1 MKTFLM
7 AAAAYMLT
15 LMVVMS
21 AGISAMK
28 AKEQEKRKSKDEKI
42 EATEEEGR
50 KNKTVASEGVRPL
63 AGLSLYLQKAAERNV
78 DVIKIIMERWQQ
90 ELERRERLQKD
101 INLTAEVIYWEN
113 WYTDKNKEAA
123 YDTGAV
129 AWNRVKSPEFPDTL
143 EGVLYQKGQ
152 YSTTKY
158 FFTQEL
164 PKECYEMA
172 ENIVLN
178 GTPDVPETVL
188 FQATFK
194 QGKVWKVING
204 EYFCFG

>member
-1 MKTFLM
+1 MKTRYKVIMAVAAFL
-7 AAAAYMLT
+7 LT
-15 LMVVMS
+15 FLFITFFNTCI
-21 AGISAMK
+21 AN
-28 AKEQEKRKSKDEKI
+28 AKEKEKTEASSSTSKEGIFKFLQHLSKKDGNLFKKMFEVWKKQIEK
-42 EATEEEGR
+42 EKQLR
-50 KNKTVASEGVRPL
+50 
-63 AGLSLYLQKAAERNV
+63 
-78 DVIKIIMERWQQ
+78 
-90 ELERRERLQKD
+90 KD
-101 INLTAEVIYWEN
+101 INLTAEVIFWEN

-129 AWNRVKSPEFPDTL
+129 AWNRVKSPEFPNTL
-143 EGVLYQKGQ
+143 EEVLYQKGQ

-172 ENIVLN
+172 EDIVMN

-204 EYFCFG
+204 EYFCYG

>member
-1 MKTFLM
+1 MSF
-7 AAAAYMLT
+7 T
-15 LMVVMS
+15 LLSDSVRAVRNNISVS
-21 AGISAMK
+21 ANVFKKIFDIWEK
-28 AKEQEKRKSKDEKI
+28 QIEKEKQLR
-42 EATEEEGR
+42 
-50 KNKTVASEGVRPL
+50 
-63 AGLSLYLQKAAERNV
+63 
-78 DVIKIIMERWQQ
+78 
-90 ELERRERLQKD
+90 KD
-101 INLTAEVIYWEN
+101 INLTAEVIFWEN

-129 AWNRVKSPEFPDTL
+129 AWNRVKSSKFPNTL
-143 EGVLYQKGQ
+143 EEVLYQKGQ

-172 ENIVLN
+172 EDIVMN

-204 EYFCFG
+204 EYFCYG